1 MGHMDLAE
9 HFYKCGDY
17 DNALKCSA
25 RMRDYCTTEK
35 HRIEQG
41 MDSIKIG
48 FQMRNF
54 SAVQTYIARVQNT
67 PEGPDKA
74 AVTPKLRASA
84 ALHALATG
92 RYSEAATEFLRIGPD
107 LGTSYNEVPAD
118 CDQN

>member
-9 HFYKCGDY
+9 HYYKCGDY

-35 HRIEQG
+35 HRIDQG

-54 SAVQTYIARVQNT
+54 SAVQTYIARVQNSA
-67 PEGPDKA
+67 EGPDRV
-74 AVTPKLRASA
+74 AVMPRLRASSALYFLA
-84 ALHALATG
+84 AS
-92 RYSEAATEFLRIGPD
+92 RYSEAATEFLKIRPD
-107 LGTSYNEVPAD
+107 LGSSYNEVFR
-118 CDQN
+118 